1 MKRHFKLSRSLRVIV
16 DGVDLQRTVSM
27 AVVRLLAVGF
37 QRKMSCVGTLVRL
50 QWASYVGKCV
60 NKNMQV
66 LGAKRK
72 EEFGGN

>member
-1 MKRHFKLSRSLRVIV
+1 
-16 DGVDLQRTVSM
+16 M

-50 QWASYVGKCV
+50 QWASCVGKCV